1 MLHIVLCLSLSSGI
15 KIRCNFEVSVWS
27 RGGAEYSCW
36 DVKITDLNNPSVL
49 TDVAGSHKAGKTN
62 VDVRGFFM
70 NTDNNLER
78 LPKDIEKFFPNLLF
92 FGWQRGSLKNI
103 TADDLKP
110 FPNLSL
116 LSFSHNQLESLES
129 DLFKH
134 TKALKWIWFTS
145 NFIEHVGSRCLH
157 GLNGLEFAEFSNNKC
172 ISFGATSKVDVE
184 LLRESLQTKC
194 LAEVIPQ
201 ASMLSSVVIPSPQ
214 CTESCLTCNDV
225 LVKKI
230 EELENERNRYRNI
243 FSNILQLVTKF
254 EN

>member
-1 MLHIVLCLSLSSGI
+1 M
-15 KIRCNFEVSVWS
+15 WS

-36 DVKITDLNNPSVL
+36 DVKITDSGNPSLL

-62 VDVRGFFM
+62 ADVRGFFM

-78 LPKDIEKFFPNLLF
+78 LPKDIGKFFPNLVF

-103 TADDLKP
+103 SANDLKP

-129 DLFKH
+129 DLFEH

-145 NFIEHVGSRCLH
+145 NFIEHVGQGSLH
-157 GLNGLEFAEFSNNKC
+157 GLNGLVFAEFSNNKC
-172 ISFGATSKVDVE
+172 ISFGATSKADVE

-194 LAEVIPQ
+194 SAEIIPQ
-201 ASMLSSVVIPSPQ
+201 ASMLSSVVVPSPQ
-214 CTESCLTCNDV
+214 CTDTCLKCNEV

-243 FSNILQLVTKF
+243 FANVLQLVTGF
-254 EN
+254 EK